1 MRDTPFCVALTGG
14 IASGK
19 SAVCVRFATHG
30 VEVIDAD
37 VVARDLVAPG
47 MPALREV
54 VSTFGAAILDSRG
67 GLDRAAMRERVFAD
81 TNARRRLEAILHPR
95 VRAVLRERAS
105 AARGPYVMLA
115 IPLLV
120 ESGGDYRWVDR
131 VLVVD
136 VPREV
141 QHARLIARDGI
152 TDALADSMLDAQA
165 SRKQRLAIADDVIVN
180 DGTLADLDQRV
191 AALHAKYLALAGDA
205 LEG

>member
-19 SAVCVRFATHG
+19 SAVCDRFATHG

-54 VSTFGAAILDSRG
+54 VATFGAAMLDSRG

-105 AARGPYVMLA
+105 TVRGPYVMLA

-165 SRKQRLAIADDVIVN
+165 SRKQRLAIADDIIVN